1 MTPITDRLAFP
12 STTLFGRAEQ
22 KKAVLDKCHKRDT
35 GKQVVHV
42 TGVSGTGKTVLVKK
56 VGEEL
61 RRKGVL
67 FIEGKF
73 DQTGSRSPYSAVAA
87 AFNEFITWILSRNS
101 KEFEQWKDRI
111 VSALKEEAGL
121 LVDVI
126 PDLIH
131 ITGPRAPVSPTSP
144 MAEKNRFEYLFKRF
158 IWALTWPEYPFVL
171 FLDDL
176 QWADSSS
183 MDLLRAICL
192 DPTLNSLVII
202 GSCRNNDRYA
212 DNQWILL
219 IDELERREH
228 KKEITRIDLQPL
240 GKKDVGEMLSRIFH
254 CDHAD
259 VVQLTELVV
268 NRTGGIPMLIK
279 EFLLSLETK
288 KILKRDGSGWRWNV
302 RKIAREPIYDD
313 AVSLI
318 TARIR
323 RLDSQQLN
331 ILIVAACLGSRF
343 RLRTLAVCCDLSLPR
358 IVAVLQQAENNG
370 FLVASYDATSID
382 FTNHY
387 ELDELFCS
395 FVHDSIQKA
404 FLTSERKFQ
413 IQARSGKM
421 GMKLLTRR
429 YHLESADKLFLIMSL
444 FKAATGQFH
453 CLIDLH
459 YFAFLYFKAGSE
471 SLRRSG
477 YTLALDFFKEG
488 LLLLEILAAE
498 DPELS
503 SPWELDRQL
512 CREMY
517 NGAARA
523 AFLTG
528 NYEQLDD
535 YFTEVDLHIADPV
548 EKTVIYELKT
558 SSLYARNR
566 LDETLDISLGFAG
579 ELGVRICR
587 NPDRIRLAFGLVQT
601 LIRLRNRPVETLAEL
616 PEMEERK
623 ALAALRVI
631 SCASLAIF
639 CGRPRLLPVI
649 VFESIRLSLKY
660 GNAEASIFGYA
671 GYGILLCAVMNRFD
685 EAAKFGRLA
694 LQLMEQRNLKSIEA
708 RIKST
713 VHGFITHWSG
723 HSADILEHLLTAHE
737 AGLETGDYQFASV
750 CASMYCHLS
759 FHCGRELHQLFREIG
774 EMAERIRY
782 LKQDVALEDVSVFQQ
797 TIYNLLSPSPQP
809 WLLEGIY
816 YSATESSEKLKE
828 IGNEF
833 CLFNQNYFALQ
844 LCLIFNRYREGVTF
858 AEQIIETHEMA
869 RSLPKSYGALFAT
882 SLVLMLALPVI
893 SGSTAGRYLR
903 RVRKSQKKLKKWS
916 EKSAVNI
923 KHKYDL
929 VQALLLAHKKKYKEA
944 SRFFSSAVNGAREN
958 NYLNDQAIAAECA
971 GRFFLAIEDEER
983 AQHYMSLSWELYFKL
998 GAMAKVT
1005 HMERHYPP
1013 SVFRK
1018 RNIGF
1023 PGSIKEENRPAEGKN
1038 IRLALNAARS
1048 IAKETRSDAILDRLV
1063 TLVKKNTGAEKV
1075 AVLLVENQS
1084 LWVQAFIDQRANVRQ
1099 ILQNELFD
1107 KRSVDLPA
1115 SIINYVLRTQ
1125 QPLILEDPIRSGLFF
1140 SDPYIANRAA
1150 TSVLC
1155 MPVFN
1160 KSSCVGV
1167 LYLEKD
1173 AVMGVWPENMVR
1185 VLDVLLGQAIVSME
1199 NVKLYDAL
1207 NIEKKQQQEVRREVD
1222 SHKYL
1227 IKRMSAE
1234 LVMTEERER
1243 KNIADDLHD
1252 SVTQNLAL
1260 SVLDL
1265 KKVAMAVE
1273 SDQKKLIDSILGRLD
1288 NAVGDIRSLTFQ
1300 LSPKILYDFGLIAA
1314 LEWLADDIS
1323 DKHGIEVSVV
1333 NKFVLSDKLLQLN
1346 ETANITLYRAVRE
1359 LLINVCK
1366 HSGGDLAIV
1375 TIWDESNLLFI
1386 SVTDNGKGFIDNRIP
1401 SSKGVTGFGLVSMQE
1416 RIEALDGRVTI
1427 DDQRS
1432 QGCRVTITI
1441 PMDINGGSRD
1451 GIISL

>member
-1 MTPITDRLAFP
+1 MTPKMEKLVFP
-12 STTLFGRAEQ
+12 STALFGRSECQ
-22 KKAVLDKCHKRDT
+22 KTVFEKCHKR
-35 GKQVVHV
+35 GISKQIVHV
-42 TGVSGTGKTVLVKK
+42 TGLSGTGKTVLIKK

-61 RRKGVL
+61 RREGVL
-67 FIEGKF
+67 VIEGKF
-73 DQTGSRSPYSAVAA
+73 DQTGSRSPYSAVAT
-87 AFNEFITWILSRNS
+87 AFNEFITWVLSRNR
-101 KEFEQWKDRI
+101 KEFEQWKNRI

-126 PDLIH
+126 PNLIH
-131 ITGPRAPVSPTSP
+131 ITGPQPPASPTSP

-158 IWALTWPEYPFVL
+158 IQAVTLPEYPFVL

-192 DPTLNSLVII
+192 DPKLDSFVII

-219 IDELERREH
+219 IDELERKEH
-228 KKEITRIDLQPL
+228 KGEITRVDLQPL
-240 GKKDVGEMLSRIFH
+240 AKNDVGQMLARIFH
-254 CDHAD
+254 CSHDD

-268 NRTGGIPMLIK
+268 NKTGGIPMLIK

-288 KILKRDGSGWRWNV
+288 KILKKNGTRWTWDS
-302 RKIAREPIYDD
+302 RKVAGEPIYDD

-318 TARIR
+318 TSRIR
-323 RLDSQQLN
+323 RLDSEQLD
-331 ILIVAACLGSRF
+331 ILITAACLGSQF
-343 RLRTLAVCCDLSLPR
+343 KLKTLVVCCDLILPG
-358 IVAVLQQAENNG
+358 IVAVLRRAENSG
-370 FLVASYDATSID
+370 FLVASYDADGID
-382 FTNHY
+382 FTNSH
-387 ELDELFCS
+387 ELEELYCS
-395 FVHDSIQKA
+395 FSHDSVQKA
-404 FLTSERKFQ
+404 FLTSEKTFQ

-421 GMKLLTRR
+421 GMKLLTR
-429 YHLESADKLFLIMSL
+429 YHLESADKMFLIMSL
-444 FKAATGQFH
+444 FRVATRQFH
-453 CLIDLH
+453 CSIDFH
-459 YFAFLYFKAGSE
+459 YFALLYFRAGSE

-512 CREMY
+512 CKEMY

-535 YFTEVDLHIADPV
+535 YFTEVDIHITDPV
-548 EKTVIYELKT
+548 EKTIIYELKT

-579 ELGVRICR
+579 DLGVRICR

-601 LIRLRNRPVETLAEL
+601 LIRLRNRPVEALAEL
-616 PEMEERK
+616 PEMEDRK

-631 SCASLAIF
+631 SCGALAIF
-639 CGRPRLLPVI
+639 CGRPKLLPVI

-694 LQLMEQRNLKSIEA
+694 LQLMERRNLKSVEA

-723 HSADILEHLLTAHE
+723 HSSNILEHLLTAHE

-750 CASMYCHLS
+750 CASMYCHCS
-759 FHCGRELHQLFREIG
+759 FHCGNELHQLFREIG

-797 TIYNLLSPSPQP
+797 TIHNLVSPSPKP
-809 WLLEGIY
+809 WQLEGIY

-833 CLFNQNYFALQ
+833 CIFNQNYFALQ
-844 LCLIFNRYREGVTF
+844 LCLIFNRYREGLTF
-858 AEQIIETHEMA
+858 AEQIIRTHEMA
-869 RSLPKSYGALFAT
+869 RSLPKSYGALFYA
-882 SLVLMLALPVI
+882 SLVLMLSLSVV
-893 SGSTAGRYLR
+893 SGLTSGRYLR
-903 RVRKSQKKLKKWS
+903 MVRKNQKKLKKWS
-916 EKSAVNI
+916 GKSAVNI
-923 KHKYDL
+923 EHKYAL
-929 VQALLLAHKKKYKEA
+929 VQALLFAHEKKYEEA
-944 SRFFSSAVNGAREN
+944 SLFFSSAVNGAQKN

-971 GRFFLAIEDEER
+971 GRFFLAIEDEEK
-983 AQHYMSLSWELYFKL
+983 AQQYMSLSWELYFKW

-1005 HMERHYPP
+1005 HMEKHYPP
-1013 SVFRK
+1013 SLFRK
-1018 RNIGF
+1018 KNIGF
-1023 PGSIKEENRPAEGKN
+1023 FGSIKEENRSAEGKN
-1038 IRLALNAARS
+1038 IQLALNAARS
-1048 IAKETRSDAILDRLV
+1048 IAKEARSDAILDRLI
-1063 TLVKKNTGAEKV
+1063 TLVQENSGAEKV
-1075 AVLLVENQS
+1075 AVLLVENQNV
-1084 LWVQAFIDQRANVRQ
+1084 WVQAFLDQRAKIKQ

-1115 SIINYVLRTQ
+1115 SIINYVLRSQ
-1125 QPLILEDPIRSGLFF
+1125 QPLILEDTTRSGFFF
-1140 SDPYIANRAA
+1140 SDPYITNRTAI
-1150 TSVLC
+1150 SVLC

-1160 KSSCVGV
+1160 KSTCVGV

-1173 AVMGVWPENMVR
+1173 AVLGAWTENMVR
-1185 VLDVLLGQAIVSME
+1185 VLDVLLGQAIASME
-1199 NVKLYDAL
+1199 NVKLYEAL
-1207 NIEKKQQQEVRREVD
+1207 DLEKKQKQEVRREVD
-1222 SHKYL
+1222 THKHT

-1243 KNIADDLHD
+1243 RNIADDLHD

-1265 KKVAMAVE
+1265 KKVAVE
-1273 SDQKKLIDSILGRLD
+1273 VENDQKERIDLIQGRL
-1288 NAVGDIRSLTFQ
+1288 NTAVDQIRSLTFQ
-1300 LSPKILYDFGLIAA
+1300 LSPKILYDFGLLAA

-1323 DKHGIEVSVV
+1323 EKHGIEVSVV
-1333 NKFVLSDKLLQLN
+1333 NKFMLPERLLQLD

-1375 TIWDESNLLFI
+1375 ALWGEGNLLFL
-1386 SVTDNGKGFIDNRIP
+1386 SVTDNGKGLMKKP
-1401 SSKGVTGFGLVSMQE
+1401 LSAKKSASGFGLVSIQE
-1416 RIEALDGRVTI
+1416 RVEALDGRVQI
-1427 DDQRS
+1427 DEQRRS
-1432 QGCRVTITI
+1432 GCSVTISI
-1441 PMDINGGSRD
+1441 PIDVNSRRQ
-1451 GIISL
+1451 S